1 MTDLNK
7 ALAAAAEK
15 GLISADRVNDLDAF
29 LSARGVSAGP
39 AMAAASRPGETL
51 HDALAAEE
59 SEQPRFLRG
68 FHDILITIGVV
79 VVLVGLWGIG
89 GTIAV
94 LPLIIV
100 LAEILVR
107 RQRLALPAVAL
118 TLALV
123 HWVGQGMYNVMA
135 AGQPAWTDETYLI
148 LAYVCAFPVP
158 LGLFYWRY
166 RVPLSFAL
174 FLLSIAAVAVAFVFL
189 ALDKAFGVDFVLEQ
203 YPHLVAA
210 ILLVAALAIFALAM
224 RYDISDPHRLTLRSD
239 IAFWLHL
246 AAAPALLQGDVWWTG
261 EGGLGQSAAVIFLVA
276 LFMTIGLVID
286 RRAFVTSGLLSL
298 GAAIWTILQKSGAS
312 LDTYVFIAFAVVGL
326 TVLVIGIFWQPL
338 RRAAMSL
345 LPVAF
350 TARLH
355 AGRGSWLAP
364 VPRVRIEPEM
374 DDVAVLDDVFLAFVA
389 SLAGLLRAVFAAIGD
404 IVVIGDRVGA
414 DEAALEIRMDD
425 AGGLRGL
432 GAARDRPGA
441 GLLRSNREIGDE
453 IEELV
458 AGADQTVEA
467 GFLETERRE
476 EFLRFLFR
484 KLRDFGFDRRRNDD
498 RFGALFPDHL
508 LDGAGVLVAGRGVA
522 FGDVAD
528 VENRV

>member
-29 LSARGVSAGP
+29 LSARGVSAGL
-39 AMAAASRPGETL
+39 AMAAASRPDETR
-51 HDALAAEE
+51 HDAQAAEE

-94 LPLIIV
+94 LPLIIF

-135 AGQPAWTDETYLI
+135 AGQPAWTDETYLM

-246 AAAPALLQGDVWWTG
+246 AAAPALLHAMLGFIVLSGQGDVWWTG

-345 LPVAF
+345 LPVAI

-355 AGRGSWLAP
+355 A
-364 VPRVRIEPEM
+364 VR
-374 DDVAVLDDVFLAFVA
+374 
-389 SLAGLLRAVFAAIGD
+389 
-404 IVVIGDRVGA
+404 
-414 DEAALEIRMDD
+414 
-425 AGGLRGL
+425 
-432 GAARDRPGA
+432 
-441 GLLRSNREIGDE
+441 
-453 IEELV
+453 
-458 AGADQTVEA
+458 
-467 GFLETERRE
+467 
-476 EFLRFLFR
+476 
-484 KLRDFGFDRRRNDD
+484 
-498 RFGALFPDHL
+498 
-508 LDGAGVLVAGRGVA
+508 
-522 FGDVAD
+522 
-528 VENRV
+528 